1 MSMRTRTML
10 SRVGTLAGAA
20 VATGVLA
27 LTGGTNAAWAGTAGV
42 NPAGCGAGS
51 TPKYTDFNVGGVTM
65 REELRYAS
73 GCGKVGWGRL
83 TRIGG
88 ASTSLAVSQSAW
100 NPGGGSQYGVPG
112 TNWTYTVDASPGK
125 QVCAGF
131 HASSIDGLGNQHYI
145 GWFYAGCYTA
155 S

>member
-1 MSMRTRTML
+1 MRTRTAITR
-10 SRVGTLAGAA
+10 SGTLAVASLALVLAGGAA
-20 VATGVLA
+20 PAH
-27 LTGGTNAAWAGTAGV
+27 AGTAGV
-42 NPAGCGAGS
+42 DPAGCGTGG

-73 GCGKVGWGRL
+73 GCGRVGWGRL

-88 ASTSLAVSQSAW
+88 ASTSLALTQSAW
-100 NPGGGSQYGVPG
+100 NPGGPSQYGVPG
-112 TNWTYTVDASPGK
+112 TNWTYTVDANPGV

-131 HASSIDGLGNQHYI
+131 HASSIDWLGNQHYI

-155 S
+155 P